1 MPELKNTFTGGRMEK
16 DLDERIVPR
25 GLYREALNIDV
36 SNSEDS
42 DVGAAQNI
50 LGNLKVTEA
59 IQGDKGDYIV
69 DQAIPSC
76 TYTPS
81 QNVNG
86 RYYGTNYH
94 IASTIN
100 PQTDM
105 IYRFVSTTPDANNR
119 HGVWMDRIVEYNT
132 TKVLSDLW
140 WQKERSI
147 FVDIYKIQTEVYEI
161 DPLSGSFSGCDQSII
176 HVCTNSFQ
184 LRWGMIIRG
193 GTISGGIPASKDV
206 FIEKI
211 VYNGDIAILT
221 LSENIDGFIAQW
233 DTISFHGDRVLN
245 FHPTRKITGINI
257 IDDMLFWTDNYSE
270 PKKVNIARDRVGSNS
285 SLYGS
290 GWDHSGGTPR
300 TYGCDPS
307 GAQVCFSD
315 FDQHTKLIV
324 KTSVARE
331 CNKKTDACPVTGCT
345 NPLAVNYDPFAT
357 IDDGSCTMPTYG
369 CTDPLA
375 CNFGTFDFLCDAQAV
390 LDGNCTNVDECDYT
404 SCTGCTDS
412 TAVNY
417 DPAATIDDGSCEYY
431 YTCVNGFQ
439 IINCNWPFNST
450 PRTLVGDMTIT
461 SPQTFLDYMTISMN
475 AVDLGS
481 VYFYNQLASATAT
494 DHCFNPNW
502 FPTSPTGGELTII
515 TDIHLEEIDD
525 SGAYVQ
531 TLYSWDL
538 TNAAISWGSIISDI
552 QNGTGGWH
560 GGTLDGNPDPNWN
573 STQANI
579 IINLDWNALNTILN
593 AGLVGNSYPL
603 SRLYSRLT
611 FEVSECNCTNEQL
624 WSGDPNF
631 SAIPAT
637 YYVDTCLQ
645 DDNSTNDLLTCQTL
659 CMDHCTA
666 CQADPS
672 VCNNGVSVVYG
683 CTDPTAFN
691 YNSLADCDDGNCIPI
706 LLGCTDPQALNVGNA
721 NTEDGTCIYIGC
733 TDVNATNP
741 SYFNHPNPGNLYTNP
756 ILATVDNGS
765 CAYACSGN
773 TSVPDQNLESILEG
787 GFATGMQDGWFDG
800 GAGNECDYTNGNNCD
815 ALFHNVNNQLQD
827 AQGNYYNCCDWPG
840 EIMLDNHGV
849 ADTTGLEVFSNVW
862 KLVNKHNPMATHHVF
877 NHPVCKHFHIEG
889 TSQNALDANSWY
901 DTTNDVQLMPELKW
915 FSVPNTAGAV
925 GSLDENTFDF
935 GSFVNDVWT
944 RNGGPNSNLGGFL
957 TGAANLQLVDVSHN
971 AVRALDLRDS
981 PNVRSIRIVNNGDF
995 KQLWLGQADAETLL
1009 QMSGLK
1015 DMYVDLDAV
1024 FSAENA
1030 VIFSQP
1036 PYANPGPYTNGSPLS
1051 LVSYYFGL
1059 SYVDID
1065 ASNTGG
1071 ANGVTAHPVNTKIIV
1086 GNHSVTCSDSIYG
1099 LPTTTSAT
1107 GCGGWNAGSDTG
1119 SVKDFCEWIGE
1130 QGGWYKDAP
1139 LGGGII
1145 TKENWYVYWDA
1156 NATNPAGVTW
1166 TGMTLNKAAEF
1177 CATWDGTTCT

>member
-69 DQAIPSC
+69 DQIIPSC

-184 LRWGMIIRG
+184 LRWGMIIRDDNG
-193 GTISGGIPASKDV
+193 NIPSTKDV

-221 LSENIDGFIAQW
+221 LSENIDLHISQW
-233 DTISFHGDRVLN
+233 DSISFHGDRVLN

-290 GWDHSGGTPR
+290 GWDHSGGIPR

-307 GAQVCFSD
+307 GTQVCFSD

-357 IDDGSCTMPTYG
+357 VDDGSCTMPTYG

-390 LDGNCTNVDECDYT
+390 LDGNCTNVDECDFT

-412 TAVNY
+412 GAVNY
-417 DPAATIDDGSCEYY
+417 DASATIDDGSCEYY

-439 IINCNWPFNST
+439 IINCAWPFNGA

-461 SPQTFLDYMTISMN
+461 SPQTFLDHMTSSMN
-475 AVDLGS
+475 AVELGS

-515 TDIHLEEIDD
+515 TDIHLEELDD

-538 TNAAISWGSIISDI
+538 TNTATTSWGNIIGDI
-552 QNGTGGWH
+552 RVGTGGWH
-560 GGTLDGNPDPNWN
+560 GGTLDGNVDLNWN
-573 STQANI
+573 SNQVNVN
-579 IINLDWNALNTILN
+579 INLDWNQLNTILN
-593 AGLVGNSYPL
+593 AGLVGNSYPNA
-603 SRLYSRLT
+603 RLYSRLT

-659 CMDHCTA
+659 CVDHCTA
-666 CQADPS
+666 CQNDPS
-672 VCNNGVSVVYG
+672 VCNNGTSTVYG
-683 CTDPTAFN
+683 CTDPSMFNYDPTADCECDANAINNGYCTINDQCIPILTGCMDPNAFN
-691 YNSLADCDDGNCIPI
+691 YNATANVSSGTCIYA
-706 LLGCTDPQALNVGNA
+706 GCTDP
-721 NTEDGTCIYIGC
+721 T
-733 TDVNATNP
+733 ATN
-741 SYFNHPNPGNLYTNP
+741 YDPNAA
-756 ILATVDNGS
+756 IDNGS
-765 CAYACSGN
+765 CAYACSGS
-773 TSVPDQNLESILEG
+773 TSVPDQVLEDVLEG
-787 GFATGMQDGWFDG
+787 GPIGPYSAQDDGWFDVATYG
-800 GAGNECDYTNGNNCD
+800 SGNECDSATGTNCD
-815 ALFHNVNNQLQD
+815 GLFYNINNQLQD
-827 AQGNYYNCCDWPG
+827 PQGNYYNCCTYPNKISLDG
-840 EIMLDNHGV
+840 EGV
-849 ADTTGLEVFSNVW
+849 VDTTGLEVFTNVW
-862 KLVNKHNPMATHHVF
+862 QVINKNNPMTTHHVF
-877 NHPVCKHFHIEG
+877 NHPVCRNLHLFG
-889 TSQNALDANSWY
+889 TSQNALTADSWY
-901 DTTNDVQLMPELKW
+901 DTATNTQLMPALKW
-915 FSVPNTAGAV
+915 FDMGNDYLNV
-925 GSLDENTFDF
+925 GSLNENTFDF
-935 GSFVNDVWT
+935 GSFVNDVWI
-944 RNGGPNSNLGGFL
+944 RNGGPNGNLGGFL
-957 TGAANLQLVDVSHN
+957 TGATNLQYISIAHN
-971 AVRALDLRDS
+971 SVRVLDLKDA
-981 PNVRSIRIVNNGDF
+981 PNVVAINAINNGDF
-995 KQLWLGQADAETLL
+995 RQLYLGQTDAETLL
-1009 QMSGLK
+1009 QMSHLK
-1015 DMYVDLDAV
+1015 TPEFDLNAA
-1024 FSAENA
+1024 FSDEMAQQLMTWYPA
-1030 VIFSQP
+1030 T
-1036 PYANPGPYTNGSPLS
+1036 YGNGKIS
-1051 LVSYYFGL
+1051 LYSNGIHGGL
-1059 SYVDID
+1059 SFVRTD
-1065 ASNTGG
+1065 ATNTGG
-1071 ANGVTAHPVNTKIIV
+1071 ADGILVHPVYVKIIV
-1086 GNHSVTCSDSIYG
+1086 GTHSVTCDDTMY
-1099 LPTTTSAT
+1099 L
-1107 GCGGWNAGSDTG
+1107 GCSGWNAGSDTG
-1119 SVKDFCEWIGE
+1119 SVKDFCNWIGG
-1130 QGGWYKDAP
+1130 QGGWYLDEQHM
-1139 LGGGII
+1139 GGMV
-1145 TKENWYVYWDA
+1145 TKNNWYYYFDA
-1156 NATNPAGVTW
+1156 TASNPAAVTW
-1166 TGMTLNKAAEF
+1166 TGMDEAKAVEF

>member
-69 DQAIPSC
+69 DQIIPSC

-119 HGVWMDRIVEYNT
+119 HCVWMDRIVEYNT

-184 LRWGMIIRG
+184 LRWGMIIRDDNG
-193 GTISGGIPASKDV
+193 NIPPTKDV

-221 LSENIDGFIAQW
+221 LSENIDPHISQW

-290 GWDHSGGTPR
+290 GWDHSGGIPR

-307 GAQVCFSD
+307 GTQVCFSD

-357 IDDGSCTMPTYG
+357 VDDGSCTMPTYG

-390 LDGNCTNVDECDYT
+390 LDGNCTNVDECDFT

-412 TAVNY
+412 GAVNY
-417 DPAATIDDGSCEYY
+417 DASATIDDGSCEYY

-439 IINCNWPFNST
+439 IINCAWPFNGA

-461 SPQTFLDYMTISMN
+461 SPQTFLDHMTSSMN
-475 AVDLGS
+475 AVELGS

-515 TDIHLEEIDD
+515 TDIHLEELDD

-538 TNAAISWGSIISDI
+538 TNTATTSWGNIIGDI
-552 QNGTGGWH
+552 RVGTGGWH
-560 GGTLDGNPDPNWN
+560 GGTLDGNVDLNWN
-573 STQANI
+573 SNQVNVN
-579 IINLDWNALNTILN
+579 INLDWNQLNTILN
-593 AGLVGNSYPL
+593 AGLVGNSYPNA
-603 SRLYSRLT
+603 RLYSRLT

-637 YYVDTCLQ
+637 YYVDACLQ

-666 CQADPS
+666 CQNDPS
-672 VCNNGVSVVYG
+672 VCNNGTSVVQG

-691 YNSLADCDDGNCIPI
+691 YDPTADCDNGSCIPI
-706 LLGCTDPQALNVGNA
+706 ITGCMDQAAFNYMSNA
-721 NTEDGTCIYIGC
+721 NTESGGCVYEGC
-733 TDVNATNP
+733 TDINATNP
-741 SYFNHPNPGNLYTNP
+741 SYFNHPNPGSFYTNP
-756 ILATVDNGS
+756 ILATIPNGS
-765 CAYACSGN
+765 CAYGCVG
-773 TSVPDQNLESILEG
+773 TTPVPDPYMESALEG
-787 GFATGMQDGWFDG
+787 GLPGPPIPNNGWVAT
-800 GAGNECDYTNGNNCD
+800 AGSECDADTGTNCD
-815 ALFHNVNNQLQD
+815 GVFSNLHVSLVDSNNDPEQ
-827 AQGNYYNCCDWPG
+827 CCSWPG
-840 EIMLDNHGV
+840 ELVFDGAGITDSTGAEVFGGIWRFINKNNPMTTHHDFEGNVSLLNINLANESVQAIQKDTWYNE
-849 ADTTGLEVFSNVW
+849 TTGTPKMPNLKIVEIGGDPN
-862 KLVNKHNPMATHHVF
+862 
-877 NHPVCKHFHIEG
+877 
-889 TSQNALDANSWY
+889 NAA
-901 DTTNDVQLMPELKW
+901 
-915 FSVPNTAGAV
+915 AGALQEENV
-925 GSLDENTFDF
+925 DYGSWDSATDSWL
-935 GSFVNDVWT
+935 
-944 RNGGPNSNLGGFL
+944 RNGGTSGTLGGFL
-957 TGAANLQLVDVSHN
+957 QDHFDLELVNIANTN
-971 AVRALDLRDS
+971 IRYLDLRDA
-981 PNVRSIRIVNNGDF
+981 PNVKAISGLGISDF
-995 KQLWLGQADAETLL
+995 KQLYLGQADAETLL
-1009 QMSGLK
+1009 VLSGLK
-1015 DMYVDLDAV
+1015 DLEMPV
-1024 FSAENA
+1024 
-1030 VIFSQP
+1030 
-1036 PYANPGPYTNGSPLS
+1036 GPFVGPDPIWLNIYPSGLINVGRKAFS
-1051 LVSYYFGL
+1051 LVQINFAG
-1059 SYVDID
+1059 
-1065 ASNTGG
+1065 
-1071 ANGVTAHPVNTKIIV
+1071 NGPAPNYGSHPVYVKVIT
-1086 GNHSVTCSDSIYG
+1086 GSHSVTCTDAMYS
-1099 LPTTTSAT
+1099 
-1107 GCGGWNAGSDTG
+1107 GCSGWNAGSDTG
-1119 SVKDFCEWIGE
+1119 SVKAFCEWIGT
-1130 QGGWYKDAP
+1130 QGGWWVEGSA
-1139 LGGGII
+1139 GGGII
-1145 TKENWYVYWDA
+1145 TKDNWDYYFDT
-1156 NATNPAGVTW
+1156 NASNPSVFGNAG
-1166 TGMTLNKAAEF
+1166 MIQAKAVEF